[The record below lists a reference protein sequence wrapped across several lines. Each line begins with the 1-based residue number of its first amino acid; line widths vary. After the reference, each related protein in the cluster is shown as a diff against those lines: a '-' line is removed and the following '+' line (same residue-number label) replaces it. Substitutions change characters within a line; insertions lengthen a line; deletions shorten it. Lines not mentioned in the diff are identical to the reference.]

1 MHKMFGAVAAAAMFA
16 STGAVLAEE
25 ATGAVESV
33 DPATGIIILE
43 DGTIYT
49 VAEGVSLEGLQP
61 GDIVTISFEVCKA
74 TRTWKRGSQ
83 RLDSGHCTVADQQ
96 AQ

>member
-1 MHKMFGAVAAAAMFA
+1 MHKLFGAVAAAAMFA
-16 STGAVLAEE
+16 STGALLAEE

-43 DGTIYT
+43 DGTIYM

-61 GDIVTISFEVCKA
+61 GDIVTVSFEVCKV

-83 RLDSGHCTVADQQ
+83 RLDSGHCTLAGQQ